1 MERNGEGGTHFF
13 DIGHIGLVKMYIP
26 ESITASVYFL
36 KNQFA
41 KREKKNWSKQI
52 ISVSWE
58 IHIAQH

>member
-52 ISVSWE
+52 ISVS
-58 IHIAQH
+58 